1 MCAWRICIWFGGI
14 LEKYIS
20 ISICSFVAGWCGLWY
35 KDIRVRAA
43 RARFDVAAP
52 TQIEFLMYS
61 LGSPL
66 KRNPPSKR
74 AGLYNIPSLSYDS
87 LNRRHKQDEANNMPL
102 CGDSRLSF
110 EYSIETGRLFFLN
123 PPLRKGLSSSGVAYH
138 FQITDTTLPGYWT
151 VGTSVRCRMFLYVSA
166 GWSRP
171 LLLLHF
177 PFHSSFCAIIWY
189 FCRR

>member
-1 MCAWRICIWFGGI
+1 
-14 LEKYIS
+14 
-20 ISICSFVAGWCGLWY
+20 
-35 KDIRVRAA
+35 
-43 RARFDVAAP
+43 
-52 TQIEFLMYS
+52 MYS

-138 FQITDTTLPGYWT
+138 FQITDATLPGYWT
-151 VGTSVRCRMFLYVSA
+151 VGASVRWRMFFVCFCGVISPTFIASFPLSF
-166 GWSRP
+166 
-171 LLLLHF
+171 LLLCHHLVF
-177 PFHSSFCAIIWY
+177 L
-189 FCRR
+189 